1 MIRLLN
7 VVAILGLIG
16 SAIYAYSIKYD
27 TLYQAGQVSKAK
39 SQLHKERQAIAVLRA
54 EWQLLTRPD
63 RLQAAVER
71 HLALEPIGVNHL
83 GRLADLPVRPD
94 RGDEIGRLLAA
105 TATPKEKSSA
115 KNADEPRTTG
125 SITPRT
131 TTTKPATMAKPTTTA
146 STTTTKT
153 TTVQTTRTPNT
164 VSR

>member
-7 VVAILGLIG
+7 VLAILGLIG

-71 HLALEPIGVNHL
+71 HLALEPIGVTHL
-83 GRLADLPVRPD
+83 GRLADLPMRPD

-105 TATPKEKSSA
+105 TATPKEKSA
-115 KNADEPRTTG
+115 VKAADEPRTTG
-125 SITPRT
+125 SITTRT
-131 TTTKPATMAKPTTTA
+131 TTTKPTTTA
-146 STTTTKT
+146 SATKT

>member
-71 HLALEPIGVNHL
+71 HLALEPIGVSHL
-83 GRLADLPVRPD
+83 GRLADLPARPD

-115 KNADEPRTTG
+115 KLADEPRTTG
-125 SITPRT
+125 SIVTGSVATRT
-131 TTTKPATMAKPTTTA
+131 TTTKPATIA
-146 STTTTKT
+146 KT

>member
-1 MIRLLN
+1 MIRFLN
-7 VVAILGLIG
+7 FIAVLGLIG

-71 HLALEPIGVNHL
+71 HLALEPIGTAHL

-105 TATPKEKSSA
+105 TATPKEKPTARSG
-115 KNADEPRTTG
+115 DEPRTTG
-125 SITPRT
+125 SIAVRT
-131 TTTKPATMAKPTTTA
+131 TITKTA
-146 STTTTKT
+146 TTKT
-153 TTVQTTRTPNT
+153 TPTTRTPTT

>member
-7 VVAILGLIG
+7 LLAVLGLIG

-27 TLYQAGQVSKAK
+27 TLYQAAQVSKAS

-63 RLQAAVER
+63 RLQAAVDR
-71 HLALEPIGVNHL
+71 HLALEPIGTAHL
-83 GRLADLPVRPD
+83 GRLADLPARPD

-105 TATPKEKSSA
+105 TATPKEKPVAGRTS
-115 KNADEPRTTG
+115 DEPRTTG

-131 TTTKPATMAKPTTTA
+131 TTTRTPTTA
-146 STTTTKT
+146 S
-153 TTVQTTRTPNT
+153 R
-164 VSR
+164 